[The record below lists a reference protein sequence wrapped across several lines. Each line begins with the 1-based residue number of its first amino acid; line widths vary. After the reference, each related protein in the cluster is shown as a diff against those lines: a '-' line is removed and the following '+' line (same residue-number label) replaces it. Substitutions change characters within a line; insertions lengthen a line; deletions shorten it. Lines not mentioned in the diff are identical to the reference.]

1 MLLVYYQ
8 RCHHFLV
15 KITGLYF
22 NDIIILINSLS
33 ISDDNSYVDILFSE
47 PVYGSTDLED
57 LSSDDFILTLSES
70 QSPVGAQLA
79 SNSPVSVVS
88 LTQSEWRLFVQLDGI
103 AVSDQTLTVDILEN
117 SIFNFDGHIAS
128 PTQQN
133 NTVHLNDEEVS
144 NINFIISQVAVD
156 NSFIEITSSASIYSD
171 NQLSALNVDDF
182 VLSLTGGTATL
193 SSDMPTSIVN
203 DGQSNTSRLF
213 ISISGQ
219 PDGNEMLTVNPRQL
233 GSIVDSSG
241 LPLSIEIMT
250 IPVRLFPYTIE
261 ANTLDINQQVNANSV
276 TAGQVVISPNSIG
289 TIDDSDLITFTDQG
303 EVAVQGEISINSDIR
318 LKTNIV
324 SLGSTLINLLTLDGK
339 RYKMI
344 NDDYDDY
351 QIGLLAQ
358 DVQKVF
364 PELVMEDSDGILSV
378 NYQALIPVLVNAL
391 KEMDE
396 NYRELEKE
404 LSELEKLID

>member
-1 MLLVYYQ
+1 M
-8 RCHHFLV
+8 
-15 KITGLYF
+15 
-22 NDIIILINSLS
+22 
-33 ISDDNSYVDILFSE
+33 
-47 PVYGSTDLED
+47 
-57 LSSDDFILTLSES
+57 
-70 QSPVGAQLA
+70 
-79 SNSPVSVVS
+79 
-88 LTQSEWRLFVQLDGI
+88 
-103 AVSDQTLTVDILEN
+103 
-117 SIFNFDGHIAS
+117 
-128 PTQQN
+128 
-133 NTVHLNDEEVS
+133 
-144 NINFIISQVAVD
+144 
-156 NSFIEITSSASIYSD
+156 
-171 NQLSALNVDDF
+171 NVDDF